1 MAEQH
6 FARTARGDET
16 LQEEALA
23 REDAAHDAA
32 EHAALHLAL
41 DIDGRIHRDHRVGLR
56 LDRLAVAQ
64 RAFDYGKSLRI

>member
-1 MAEQH
+1 MPPGSGCPKSTFPEP
-6 FARTARGDET
+6 
-16 LQEEALA
+16 LQEETLA

-41 DIDGRIHRDHRVGLR
+41 DVDGRIHRDHRVGFR

-64 RAFDYGKSLRI
+64 RALDHRKSFRI